1 LWCQES
7 KMNADGEI
15 GTYYLND
22 KWISTKNDVTVSIFD
37 ITVLRGFGIFE
48 FLRTYNRQPFLMR
61 PHMQRLF
68 NSAKEVGIIISK
80 SLEDIEAL
88 VHEGIAKTTFDDLY
102 IKIIVTGGV
111 TSDAISVGES
121 SLICLFLEAT
131 TIPSWK
137 KTNGV
142 QLLTTT
148 FERYLPRVKSL
159 DYMAAV
165 VTLTKARQTGA
176 EDVIYLSNQ
185 GNILEGTTYNVFA
198 VMNGKIYTS
207 EQSILY
213 GCTRKFILELCDKA
227 GIEVVLGEL
236 PISKLRD
243 FEEFF
248 ASSTTKEIMPVV
260 KVDDHVIG
268 DGTPGP
274 LTKKMMD
281 LFVAANKREYVGQT

>member
-1 LWCQES
+1 
-7 KMNADGEI
+7 MNTDGEI

-48 FLRTYNRQPFLMR
+48 FLRTYNRHPFLLR
-61 PHMQRLF
+61 PHMERLF
-68 NSAKEVGIIISK
+68 NSAREVGIKISK
-80 SLEDIEAL
+80 SQEEIEAL
-88 VHEGIAKTTFDDLY
+88 VHEGIAKTTFDELY

-131 TIPSWK
+131 EIPSWK

-148 FERYLPRVKSL
+148 FERFLPRVKSL

-165 VTLTKARQTGA
+165 VTLATARQKGA

-198 VMNGKIYTS
+198 VMNGKVYTS
-207 EQSILY
+207 EQGILY
-213 GCTRKFILELCDKA
+213 GCTRKFILELCAKA

-236 PISKLRD
+236 PINKLND

-248 ASSTTKEIMPVV
+248 ASSTTKEIMPVI

-268 DGTPGP
+268 DGTPGS

-281 LFVAANKREYVGQT
+281 LFVAARNK